1 MSLKELDD
9 EIREYSLKED
19 SMSETQAPYALKI
32 DDKRFKEEESPN
44 LPAVT
49 DPNAVLVM
57 AMQKGY
63 SPELIEK
70 MMDLSERNE
79 KNIARKAYHKA
90 MAAFAENP
98 PDIEKDKKVSYTT
111 SKGTTAY
118 SHAQLGTSAA
128 KIQSALSPHG
138 LHASWR
144 TIQTDKSIKV
154 ICRITHELGHFEE
167 TDLSAGADDSGSKNS
182 IQAIGSTISYLER
195 YTLFALTGIAS
206 KDMDD
211 DGKTTNGDTGPGL
224 FEQWEIKATEVCEA
238 ARALEDIIQWWPD
251 NGPTIK
257 KELNKA
263 QAAKVYDII
272 LSRKNE
278 LKAAEREPGAEG

>member
-1 MSLKELDD
+1 MENELKV
-9 EIREYSLKED
+9 I
-19 SMSETQAPYALKI
+19 
-32 DDKRFKEEESPN
+32 DKRGQFDETPN
-44 LPAVT
+44 LPAQAS
-49 DPNAVLVM
+49 PNAVIIM

-63 SPELIEK
+63 TPELIEK
-70 MMDLSERNE
+70 MMSLQERNDANE
-79 KNIARKAYHKA
+79 ARKAYHRA

-118 SHAQLGTSAA
+118 SHAQLGTSTA

-154 ICRITHELGHFEE
+154 VCRITHELGHFEE

-211 DGKTTNGDTGPGL
+211 DGRHSESDGKMTS
-224 FEQWEIKATEVCEA
+224 FEQWEIKATEACEA
-238 ARALEDIIQWWPD
+238 ANTLEDIIGWWPD
-251 NGPTIK
+251 FGTTIK
-257 KELNKA
+257 KELKKA
-263 QAAKVYDII
+263 EAAKIYDMVVA
-272 LSRKNE
+272 RKKE
-278 LKAAEREPGAEG
+278 LEAAEREPGAEG

>member
-1 MSLKELDD
+1 MEQEL
-9 EIREYSLKED
+9 IVN
-19 SMSETQAPYALKI
+19 
-32 DDKRFKEEESPN
+32 DKRLSAAAPSPN
-44 LPAVT
+44 LPVT
-49 DPNAVLVM
+49 AEPNAVIMM
-57 AMQKGY
+57 AVQKGY
-63 SPELIEK
+63 DPAFIEK

-90 MAAFAENP
+90 MAEFAANP
-98 PDIEKDKKVSYTT
+98 PDIEKDKKVSYST

-128 KIQSALSPHG
+128 KIQAALSPHG

-144 TIQTDKSIKV
+144 TIQTDKSIKIV
-154 ICRITHELGHFEE
+154 CRITHELGHFEE

-211 DGKTTNGDTGPGL
+211 DGKSAEDTGPSL
-224 FEQWEIKATEVCEA
+224 FEQWEIKCQEVCEA
-238 ARALEDIIQWWPD
+238 ANTLENIIKWWPD
-251 NGPTIK
+251 HSAQIK
-257 KELNKA
+257 KELKPA
-263 QAAKVYDII
+263 EAAMIHAMVVV
-272 LSRKNE
+272 RKKE
-278 LKAAEREPGAEG
+278 LQAAEREPGAEG

>member
-1 MSLKELDD
+1 MENELKV
-9 EIREYSLKED
+9 I
-19 SMSETQAPYALKI
+19 
-32 DDKRFKEEESPN
+32 DKRGQFDETPN
-44 LPAVT
+44 LPAQAS
-49 DPNAVLVM
+49 PNAVIIM

-63 SPELIEK
+63 TPELIEK
-70 MMDLSERNE
+70 MMSLQERNDANE
-79 KNIARKAYHKA
+79 ARKAYHRA

-118 SHAQLGTSAA
+118 SHAQLGTSTA

-154 ICRITHELGHFEE
+154 VCRITHELGHFEE

-195 YTLFALTGIAS
+195 YTLFALTGLAS

-211 DGKTTNGDTGPGL
+211 DGKGADPPEYVSPGQL
-224 FEQWEIKATEVCEA
+224 STIVDMINEKNVDEDPFLSYMKAESAE
-238 ARALEDIIQWWPD
+238 
-251 NGPTIK
+251 TILAK
-257 KELNKA
+257 DYNKA
-263 QAAKVYDII
+263 ITALKKAKG
-272 LSRKNE
+272 RT
-278 LKAAEREPGAEG
+278 RQPGEEG

>member
-1 MSLKELDD
+1 MTEEQKQYDLKV
-9 EIREYSLKED
+9 
-19 SMSETQAPYALKI
+19 T
-32 DDKRFKEEESPN
+32 DKRISNNPDTFDPSGN
-44 LPAVT
+44 YLARQ
-49 DPNAVLVM
+49 DSPNAVIMM

-63 SPELIEK
+63 DVTLIEK
-70 MMDLSERNE
+70 MMALQERNDANE
-79 KNIARKAYHKA
+79 ARKAYHRA
-90 MAAFAENP
+90 MAAFAANP
-98 PDIEKDKKVSYTT
+98 PEIEKDKKVSYTT

-118 SHAQLGTSAA
+118 SHAQLGTSAE
-128 KIQSALSPHG
+128 KIQAALSPHG

-154 ICRITHELGHFEE
+154 ICRITHELGHSEE

-211 DGKTTNGDTGPGL
+211 DGAKGGNGEPSK
-224 FEQWEIKATEVCEA
+224 FEQWEIKAKEVCEA
-238 ARALEDIIQWWPD
+238 ARTLEDIIKWWPD

-257 KELNKA
+257 KELNKSD
-263 QAAKVYDII
+263 AAKIYDMIVN
-272 LSRKNE
+272 RKKE
-278 LKAAEREPGAEG
+278 LQDAEKAERQPGQEG

>member
-1 MSLKELDD
+1 MTEK
-9 EIREYSLKED
+9 
-19 SMSETQAPYALKI
+19 QAPYELKV
-32 DDKRFKEEESPN
+32 DDRRFKEEESTN
-44 LPAVT
+44 LPTTT
-49 DPNAVLVM
+49 DPNAVLIM

-63 SPELIEK
+63 TPELIK
-70 MMDLSERNE
+70 QMMDLSERHEANE
-79 KNIARKAYHKA
+79 ARKAYHNA
-90 MAAFAENP
+90 MANFAASP
-98 PDIEKDKKVSYTT
+98 PDIEKDKKVSYST

-144 TIQTDKSIKV
+144 TVQTEKNIKV
-154 ICRITHELGHFEE
+154 ICRITHKLGHFEE

-211 DGKTTNGDTGPGL
+211 DGIRSEETKYITLDQQTEINDLLLMVYPLDQGAAFCKWLGVEDT
-224 FEQWEIKATEVCEA
+224 EIIPAGMYKKALA
-238 ARALEDIIQWWPD
+238 A
-251 NGPTIK
+251 
-257 KELNKA
+257 LN
-263 QAAKVYDII
+263 AAKNQMK
-272 LSRKNE
+272 SKRKSGDE
-278 LKAAEREPGAEG
+278 T